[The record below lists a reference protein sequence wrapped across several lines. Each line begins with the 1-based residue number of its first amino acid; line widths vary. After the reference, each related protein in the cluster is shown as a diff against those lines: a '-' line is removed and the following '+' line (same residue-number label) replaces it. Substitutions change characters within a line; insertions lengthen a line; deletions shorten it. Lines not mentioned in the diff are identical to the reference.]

1 MKIMDENFTFQKH
14 ILIVGKTQIERYKS
28 LNQILANCNLEL
40 IKFPVSMKSFPDY
53 LNIVQSKKLF
63 SSFYESKGK
72 YNLNQILD
80 FHIDWIADNN
90 CLFVFEEFQNIK
102 DGFGLEIMRI
112 MINNLEANHKSAT
125 KIIMTLE
132 DETELINN
140 LYEIV
145 NETKYKTK
153 VQVLESNLQVITL

>member
-1 MKIMDENFTFQKH
+1 MNVSFIKH
-14 ILIVGKTQIERYKS
+14 ILICGKTERERHKA
-28 LNQILANCNLEL
+28 LNIILEESNLQL
-40 IKFPVSMKSFPDY
+40 FSFPKSMGSLSDY
-53 LNIVQSKKLF
+53 LTIIQAKKLF
-63 SSFYESKGK
+63 SPFYESKGK

-90 CLFVFEEFQNIK
+90 CLFVFEEFQNVEH
-102 DGFGLEIMRI
+102 GFGLEIMRI

-125 KIIMTLE
+125 KIIITLE

-145 NETKYKTK
+145 NETKYKSK
-153 VQVLESNLQVITL
+153 VQVVESNLQVITL

>member
-1 MKIMDENFTFQKH
+1 MNVSSTKH
-14 ILIVGKTQIERYKS
+14 ILICGKTEAERHKVLSAILEQSNLQFFRFPQSMSS
-28 LNQILANCNLEL
+28 L
-40 IKFPVSMKSFPDY
+40 SDY
-53 LNIVQSKKLF
+53 LNIIQTKKLF
-63 SSFYESKGK
+63 SPFYESKGK

-90 CLFVFEEFQNIK
+90 CLFVFEEFQNIE
-102 DGFGLEIMRI
+102 DRFGLEIMRI
-112 MINNLEANHKSAT
+112 MINNLEVNHKSAT

-145 NETKYKTK
+145 NETEYKTN
-153 VQVLESNLQVITL
+153 VQVVESNLQTIRL

>member
-14 ILIVGKTQIERYKS
+14 ILIVGKTQIERHKS
-28 LNQILANCNLEL
+28 LNQILANCNLEF

-53 LNIVQSKKLF
+53 LNIVRSKKLF
-63 SSFYESKGK
+63 SPFYESKGK

-90 CLFVFEEFQNIK
+90 CLFVFEEFQNVEH
-102 DGFGLEIMRI
+102 GFGLEIMRI

-125 KIIMTLE
+125 KIIITLE

-145 NETKYKTK
+145 NETKYKSK
-153 VQVLESNLQVITL
+153 VQVVESNLQIITL

>member
-1 MKIMDENFTFQKH
+1 MNVSFIKH
-14 ILIVGKTQIERYKS
+14 ILICGKTETERHKALNIILEQSNLQLFRFPKS
-28 LNQILANCNLEL
+28 MSSLA
-40 IKFPVSMKSFPDY
+40 DY
-53 LNIVQSKKLF
+53 LNIIQSKKLF
-63 SSFYESKGK
+63 SPFYESKGK

-80 FHIDWIADNN
+80 FHIDWIVDNN
-90 CLFVFEEFQNIK
+90 CLFVFEEFQNIE

-132 DETELINN
+132 DETKLINN

-145 NETKYKTK
+145 NETKYKSK
-153 VQVLESNLQVITL
+153 VQVVESNLQVITL

>member
-1 MKIMDENFTFQKH
+1 MNVSFMKH
-14 ILIVGKTQIERYKS
+14 ILICGKTETERHKALNIILEQSNLQLFRFPKS
-28 LNQILANCNLEL
+28 MSLL
-40 IKFPVSMKSFPDY
+40 SDY
-53 LNIVQSKKLF
+53 LNIIQAKKLF
-63 SSFYESKGK
+63 SPFYESKGK

-80 FHIDWIADNN
+80 FHIDWIAGNN
-90 CLFVFEEFQNIK
+90 CLFVFEEFQNIE

-145 NETKYKTK
+145 NETKYKSK
-153 VQVLESNLQVITL
+153 AQVVESNLQIITL

>member
-1 MKIMDENFTFQKH
+1 MNVSFIKH
-14 ILIVGKTQIERYKS
+14 ILICGKTKTERHKVLNIILEQSNLQLFRFPKS
-28 LNQILANCNLEL
+28 MGSL
-40 IKFPVSMKSFPDY
+40 SDY
-53 LNIVQSKKLF
+53 LNFIQSKKLF
-63 SSFYESKGK
+63 SPFYESKGK

-90 CLFVFEEFQNIK
+90 CLFVFEEFQNIE

-132 DETELINN
+132 DETKLINN

-145 NETKYKTK
+145 NETKYKSK
-153 VQVLESNLQVITL
+153 VQVVESNLQVITL